1 MAGRRLVSAWRC
13 SLPVV
18 DPPFPQ
24 EPVRARVVEN
34 PAAFAARS
42 GREVVVGPLDAPSTS
57 MFANLRP
64 SGRSVLGRAAFVPGG
79 RNMHTEHPARRTQVR
94 TPQESSSRPVP
105 RVCWGGLLRQST
117 RPELV
122 SHRGWHFLY
131 FHATHR
137 ACFVPG
143 ALGVLAVCP
152 GRVLRR
158 FVGGSVHVWGGGN
171 QTISAGRGS
180 CAVSVERGRTCPHRA
195 CPLRLLPLAS
205 KLCGVL
211 RRRPFLFLYYS
222 SRSEIKVRL

>member
-94 TPQESSSRPVP
+94 TPQDSSSRTGPSSLL
-105 RVCWGGLLRQST
+105 GGVA
-117 RPELV
+117 PAV
-122 SHRGWHFLY
+122 D
-131 FHATHR
+131 A
-137 ACFVPG
+137 PG
-143 ALGVLAVCP
+143 AGESPRLAFFVFSCHPPGLFCP
-152 GRVLRR
+152 GGT
-158 FVGGSVHVWGGGN
+158 GGACCVSRAGSAPVCGWFCPCLGGGKSN
-171 QTISAGRGS
+171 NISWTWFLRSFCRKRQNMPASRVSTAATAPCIKAVRGAQAP
-180 CAVSVERGRTCPHRA
+180 AVLIIQIQNLQV
-195 CPLRLLPLAS
+195 
-205 KLCGVL
+205 
-211 RRRPFLFLYYS
+211 
-222 SRSEIKVRL
+222 